1 MSFAKPQVMP
11 TIDQLTEQLDRVAA
25 VEPGPFPVISLYLD
39 LRANERGRAQ
49 FEPFLKK
56 ELTERVNTY
65 PSNGPE
71 RDSLEADANR
81 IREHVGTVDASVNGL
96 AVFACHGAD
105 LFETVQL
112 AAPLDGHRLF
122 VSDRAHLYP
131 LAKLVDEYPR
141 YLALVTDTHSARIF
155 VFAINELEKT
165 EQIEGEKP
173 KHHKKG
179 GWSQAR
185 YQRHTEN
192 IHLQHA
198 KEVVDAVARIVREE
212 GIDKIIVAADEVV
225 MPLLREQFPKEVSDR
240 IVDVLKLDVHADE
253 RAVLEATIEALRR
266 KDAETDRERVEELT
280 GAYRANGLACTGRE
294 ATRRALEMGQVDE
307 LLITATPDA
316 LAPGKG
322 APTKGATEE
331 SGLSAGENAADDLVI
346 QARNTSAKIRFIQDR
361 SLLEPV
367 GGVGAFL
374 RFKL

>member
-1 MSFAKPQVMP
+1 MP
-11 TIDQLTEQLDRVAA
+11 TIAQLTEQLDRVAA
-25 VEPGPFPVISLYLD
+25 TDPGPFPVISLYLD
-39 LRANERGRAQ
+39 LRPNEHGRDQ
-49 FEPFLKK
+49 FEQFLKK

-65 PSNGPE
+65 PASGPE
-71 RDSLEADANR
+71 RDSLEADAAK
-81 IREHVGTVDASVNGL
+81 IRKHVAGLDGSVNGL
-96 AVFACHGAD
+96 ALFACHGAD
-105 LFETVQL
+105 LFAPLEL
-112 AAPLDGHRLF
+112 AAPIDDHRLY
-122 VSDRAHLYP
+122 VSDHAHLYP
-131 LAKLVDEYPR
+131 LARLIEAYPR

-165 EQIEGEKP
+165 EQIEGEKS

-240 IVDVLKLDVHADE
+240 IVDILKLDVHADE

-266 KDAETDRERVEELT
+266 KDAETDRERVEELI

-316 LAPGKG
+316 L
-322 APTKGATEE
+322 
-331 SGLSAGENAADDLVI
+331 
-346 QARNTSAKIRFIQDR
+346 
-361 SLLEPV
+361 
-367 GGVGAFL
+367 
-374 RFKL
+374 

>member
-1 MSFAKPQVMP
+1 MP
-11 TIDQLTEQLDRVAA
+11 TIEQLTEQLDRVAA
-25 VEPGPFPVISLYLD
+25 IDPGPFPVISLYLD
-39 LRANERGRAQ
+39 MRPNERGRDQ

-65 PSNGPE
+65 LAKGPE
-71 RDSLEADANR
+71 RDSLESDANR
-81 IREHVGTVDASVNGL
+81 IREHVASVDPSVNGL
-96 AVFACHGAD
+96 ALFACHGVD
-105 LFETVQL
+105 LFEAVEL
-112 AAPLDGHRLF
+112 AAPIDGHRLY

-131 LAKLVDEYPR
+131 LARLIDEYPR

-165 EQIEGEKP
+165 EQIEGEKA

-192 IHLQHA
+192 VHLQHA
-198 KEVVDAVARIVREE
+198 KEVVDQVARIIREE
-212 GIDKIIVAADEVV
+212 RIDKIVVAADEVI

-240 IVDVLKLDVHADE
+240 IVDVLKLDVHANE
-253 RAVLEATIEALRR
+253 RTVLEATIAALRK
-266 KDAETDRERVEELT
+266 KDEENDRQRVDQLIN
-280 GAYRANGLACTGRE
+280 AYRANGLACVGRE

-307 LLITATPDA
+307 LVITAVPDA
-316 LAPGKG
+316 LAPKKG
-322 APTKGATEE
+322 RKNQGAAQTSAE
-331 SGLSAGENAADDLVI
+331 LSNAENTADDLTG
-346 QARNTSAKIRFIQDR
+346 QARKTSAKIRFIEDP
-361 SLLEPV
+361 SLLKPV